1 MLISKTTQAAS
12 AAALS
17 GISNLITI
25 FISLY
30 SQILT
35 YPRIIAFLR
44 IILSIGV
51 PLSVRKIAGTRV
63 LVPGHQNSGA
73 PTYFFQV
80 FSSLHAHSCWPCSDK
95 TRFCVEHINTLGKQE
110 KFKTLKPI
118 LEIKTKNCWSAWK
131 GTRLLVPRHQTSG
144 AQAPDFWCPG
154 TKTLVPPTL
163 FGVFSHQCMLISC
176 WQCSNITRFRV
187 KHMKTLGKQDKFIFL
202 MPSLEIKTKN
212 YCSAWK
218 GTKILVPG
226 HQNSGA
232 PAFFERIFWS
242 MHAHFM
248 LAMF

>member
-1 MLISKTTQAAS
+1 MFIHE
-12 AAALS
+12 
-17 GISNLITI
+17 ITI
-25 FISLY
+25 KN
-30 SQILT
+30 
-35 YPRIIAFLR
+35 P
-44 IILSIGV
+44 V
-51 PLSVRKIAGTRV
+51 
-63 LVPGHQNSGA
+63 N
-73 PTYFFQV
+73 
-80 FSSLHAHSCWPCSDK
+80 
-95 TRFCVEHINTLGKQE
+95 
-110 KFKTLKPI
+110 LK
-118 LEIKTKNCWSAWK
+118 
-131 GTRLLVPRHQTSG
+131 GHQTSG

-232 PAFFERIFWS
+232 PAFFRGVSDQCMLILCWQCSNITRFCVKHIKTLDKQEKFIFLKPILEIKTENLLVSLEGHQTSGARSPELWCPQQYVLDFHS
-242 MHAHFM
+242 RRSQGPVFRSIKWAHIDQISLQKNAGAPEVWCPFK
-248 LAMF
+248 LTNSFWF